1 MSKPNTAVPKP
12 NDEPEIVRTARKFDV
27 SVETMHLARALGRV
41 ILADK
46 QCGMSEIIDA
56 LRIVLTYHV
65 EVAKMMRGS
74 RTTWH

>member
-1 MSKPNTAVPKP
+1 MSKTVAVVKP
-12 NDEPEIVRTARKFDV
+12 EDEPEIVRTARKFGV
-27 SVETMHLARALGRV
+27 SVEAIQLARAIGKV

-56 LRIVLTYHV
+56 LRIVLAYHV
-65 EVAKMMRGS
+65 ETAEILRGA